1 MLLSLYK
8 MSIYRKKRGR
18 GEGCILE
25 DKNIIENL
33 INLDSQASEINE
45 KRKGQLQDLSQKYR
59 EDEQNIIK
67 DYKKQIDQG
76 TRSAIE
82 KIELETKQ
90 EISQIRL
97 ENKNLLENMQQKF
110 EQNLKGIVDEIM
122 KRIFELKRQDNISR

>member
-8 MSIYRKKRGR
+8 MRIYREKR
-18 GEGCILE
+18 EGCIVE
-25 DKNIIENL
+25 NKDIIENL

-122 KRIFELKRQDNISR
+122 KRIFELKRQDNI